1 MQVYS
6 TALICIT
13 LNLNI
18 IETGELILS
27 STPLYLHLLKQ
38 SDFTMNKDTEI
49 DMKEVELNELDPE
62 KQPMTGD
69 VQAAGGEKNG
79 SVKLKVP
86 EDEVTFTGLSKEEL
100 MKVAGT
106 PG

>member
-1 MQVYS
+1 MS
-6 TALICIT
+6 
-13 LNLNI
+13 
-18 IETGELILS
+18 
-27 STPLYLHLLKQ
+27 
-38 SDFTMNKDTEI
+38 KDAEI

-69 VQAAGGEKNG
+69 GQTAGGEKNG
-79 SVKLKVP
+79 SVKLQVP
-86 EDEVTFTGLSKEEL
+86 EDEITFTGLSKEEL

>member
-1 MQVYS
+1 
-6 TALICIT
+6 
-13 LNLNI
+13 
-18 IETGELILS
+18 
-27 STPLYLHLLKQ
+27 
-38 SDFTMNKDTEI
+38 MNKDTDI
-49 DMKEVELNELDPE
+49 DMKDVELNEVDPE

-69 VQAAGGEKNG
+69 GQASSGEKNG

-86 EDEVTFTGLSKEEL
+86 DEEANFTGLSKEEL